1 MKCRYLYEWIDTHFK
16 SYLHT
21 YCTSFPWMRWR
32 KLSRCWGVTS
42 RCLTAMVLKCSRA
55 TSVDPLGVLTHE
67 RGNDRPFQGSVPEN
81 VRDKSDFWCLLKGSC
96 HIILRPLFGRKV
108 VLLMYDRLG
117 PEYLKWPFW
126 SHWFQSMFIRLTRP
140 LPGPW
145 YLPDLGASGT
155 SSRGGLFL
163 FFCEL
168 FGECW
173 QSTKRYEQKVYAK
186 LYQEWRTVHVEYIR
200 YTFITIMIMIN

>member
-55 TSVDPLGVLTHE
+55 TSVDPLGFLTHE

-163 FFCEL
+163 FFL
-168 FGECW
+168 RAVW
-173 QSTKRYEQKVYAK
+173 WVLAVHKKVRTKSVC
-186 LYQEWRTVHVEYIR
+186 
-200 YTFITIMIMIN
+200 